1 MRRRPL
7 LESAGVGLVGGYAL
21 SRLVPRYLWPGAG
34 PMTFPIEARNPTDEP
49 YTVTVRAFRGGPGGE
64 TLVFERDATIPA
76 TDGDE
81 ETRRTLGEIRGPHRV
96 VVEYRTGSTVELFT
110 DHDTGDCTIAV
121 WPPGSG
127 HERLGDAR
135 VSCAV

>member
-1 MRRRPL
+1 MPLSRRTL
-7 LESAGVGLVGGYAL
+7 LESAGTGLVGGYAL
-21 SRLVPRYLWPGAG
+21 SRLPSTVWPG
-34 PMTFPIEARNPTDEP
+34 PMTFPIEARNPTAEP
-49 YTVTVRAFRGGPGGE
+49 YTVTVSAFRGGPGGE

-76 TDGDE
+76 TDGDDA
-81 ETRRTLGEIRGPHRV
+81 TRRTLGEIRGTHRV
-96 VVEYRTGSTVELFT
+96 VVEYRASSTVELFT
-110 DHDTGDCTIAV
+110 DHDTGDCTIVV